1 MNLRKLFG
9 LGRQEPKAGIHAVSF
24 SDLGWKKRAQNADEI
39 SWVHPSFPAVL
50 SINYF
55 ELAPDVP
62 YDSPVEELRN
72 FYRPMVTQS
81 GGGLIQ
87 VDITDIHGVRC
98 IETIFK
104 LPREERGVLY
114 IGALTIPFEDRS
126 YVIKVQAIE
135 QGATGM
141 REAMISPQFMA
152 AGTISID
159 DETGRI
165 LGWAADPYDKT
176 VTEGFL
182 MNLAEAAHYD
192 AQFPNHP
199 LSLVRAKLE
208 EIIRSV
214 RLAPELLQG
223 I

>member
-9 LGRQEPKAGIHAVSF
+9 LDRQEPKTGIHAVSF
-24 SDLGWKKRAQNADEI
+24 SDLGWKKRAQGADEI
-39 SWVHPSFPAVL
+39 SWIHPSFPAVL

-55 ELAPDVP
+55 ELVPDVP
-62 YDSPVEELRN
+62 YNSAVEELRD
-72 FYRPMVTQS
+72 FYQPMVARS
-81 GGGLIQ
+81 GGGLIK
-87 VDITDIHGVRC
+87 VDVTDIQGVRC

-104 LPREERGVLY
+104 LPRDESGVLY

-135 QGATGM
+135 PGAIGS
-141 REAMISPQFMA
+141 REAMIWAQLDA
-152 AGTISID
+152 AGVVSI

-165 LGWAADPYDKT
+165 IGWSADPYDKS

-182 MNLAEAAHYD
+182 MNLSEAIYYD
-192 AQFPNHP
+192 AQFPSHP

-208 EIIRSV
+208 ELIKSV
-214 RLAPELLQG
+214 RLAPELL
-223 I
+223 